1 MDVYF
6 KRDIR
11 NSLAACAVAGQEVAV
26 MSGNVEYGRG
36 HTAAVKMLCAMFGI
50 APGEVLPAGQDAVRV
65 AYLEGAGAVEER
77 RVT

>member
-11 NSLAACAVAGQEVAV
+11 NSLAACAMSGQEVAV

-36 HTAAVKMLCAMFGI
+36 HTAAVKMLCAVFGI
-50 APGEVLPAGQDAVRV
+50 AHSEVLPAGQDAVRV
-65 AYLEGAGAVEER
+65 AYLEGAAGQQ
-77 RVT
+77 